1 MAYTKESDIF
11 AFGVL
16 WSELMN
22 AADRN
27 ISARYRDPTN
37 EIIALDHPLSS
48 ADLESKLFTAGLGNK
63 PELSEAI
70 QDTARNIVNK

>member
-1 MAYTKESDIF
+1 
-11 AFGVL
+11 
-16 WSELMN
+16 MN

-27 ISARYRDPTN
+27 ITALYRDQVEN
-37 EIIALDHPLSS
+37 EAIILQKPLSS
-48 ADLESKLFTAGLGNK
+48 ADLESRLFQQGLGNK